1 MTELQFE
8 IERDNIDL
16 SYDEKESEFRQKLME
31 LDVEDADMRMKLN
44 NNQMERVKQ
53 MAFLNTLED
62 ARKKEVLQ
70 LKRDYLLNQEK

>member
-62 ARKKEVLQ
+62 ARKKELLQ

>member
-16 SYDEKESEFRQKLME
+16 SYDEKESEYRQKLME

-44 NNQMERVKQ
+44 SNQMERVKQ
-53 MAFLNTLED
+53 MAFINALED
-62 ARKKEVLQ
+62 ARRKELLQ